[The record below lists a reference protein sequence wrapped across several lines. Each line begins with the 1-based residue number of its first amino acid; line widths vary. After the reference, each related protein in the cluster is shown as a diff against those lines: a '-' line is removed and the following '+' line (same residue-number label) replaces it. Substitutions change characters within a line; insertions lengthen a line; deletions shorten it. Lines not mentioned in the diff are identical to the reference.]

1 MLFKSSAEL
10 AHMRMIVAFLADC
23 SGATSIEY
31 AMVASMIAV
40 AILAG
45 VTNLGSA
52 VKSNY
57 TSVST
62 ALK

>member
-1 MLFKSSAEL
+1 
-10 AHMRMIVAFLADC
+10 MRMIVAFLTDC

-57 TSVST
+57 TSVSI

>member
-1 MLFKSSAEL
+1 
-10 AHMRMIVAFLADC
+10 MRILVTFMTDS

-31 AMVASMIAV
+31 AVVASMIAV

-45 VTNLGSA
+45 VTHLGSA

-57 TSVST
+57 ASVSV